1 MKNITVFIIFA
12 LAISTMFLAKAQQ
25 EIVNDDFIE
34 QTKMLNNDGSSD
46 QLNSKEGWSEQ
57 VLKRWQNLIESRRD
71 NLRVE
76 LEN

>member
-1 MKNITVFIIFA
+1 MKTITVFIIFA

-46 QLNSKEGWSEQ
+46 
-57 VLKRWQNLIESRRD
+57 
-71 NLRVE
+71 
-76 LEN
+76 